1 MLDRPWQMNAYC
13 LNVHTMKVDAA
24 IDAALR
30 NVAEYGDTDIFPF
43 PFENLVFKDRH
54 AEASGVLRTIHGDFW
69 NWLSSYPPQTIPTL
83 TQVGYTGFRWA
94 ICIFNPR
101 RGALHLAEAD
111 SLILR
116 LSGGKPKSDVYA
128 DLIAFA
134 ESNDPAIERKF

>member
-1 MLDRPWQMNAYC
+1 
-13 LNVHTMKVDAA
+13 MKVDAA

-94 ICIFNPR
+94 TLIDPFWN
-101 RGALHLAEAD
+101 AYYLAPQP
-111 SLILR
+111 SHN
-116 LSGGKPKSDVYA
+116 GKSVT
-128 DLIAFA
+128 
-134 ESNDPAIERKF
+134 